1 MKKYLALLL
10 LIPQIAIADFVASAG
25 LVGGK
30 LQSEQESAAGKPI
43 IDASTYVG
51 FRGEAEFGHPF
62 ATLFASFEVGRGSA
76 RTQYNYQNDNIPA
89 DQATVN
95 NLDTSILMSRASAGL
110 RLRIIKLKTFR
121 LYAGGGGEYGLMN
134 LTYDKEHFKSK
145 NSGSS
150 NGFEES
156 ETQNLRGGFLQAG
169 MEFIIDNDS
178 GFRVQVQK
186 DYLKTDEFE
195 TLNEKKIKFSPVT
208 FSVSF
213 MQYIDN

>member
-1 MKKYLALLL
+1 MKRYFFLLL
-10 LIPQIAIADFVASAG
+10 LFPQIALADFVASAG

-30 LQSEQESAAGKPI
+30 LQSEQESTNGKPI
-43 IDASTYVG
+43 IDASTYIG

-76 RTQYNYQNDNIPA
+76 KTQYDFQNDDVPS

-95 NLDTSILMSRASAGL
+95 DLDTSLIMSRASAGL
-110 RLRIIKLKTFR
+110 RLRLIKLKTFR
-121 LYAGGGGEYGLMN
+121 LYAGGGGEYGIMN

-145 NSGSS
+145 NAGSS
-150 NGFEES
+150 NGFEET
-156 ETQNLRGGFLQAG
+156 ETQNFRGGFLQAG

-186 DYLKTDEFE
+186 DYFKTDEFE

-208 FSVSF
+208 FSVTF
-213 MQYIDN
+213 MQYIDT